1 MNLLQKI
8 FYGLALLLI
17 TLTIMLDRASGSVG
31 TAGFAQVP
39 SSKYYFPV
47 ITSGN
52 DHPLNFAPDPDA
64 RVIRYLPQG
73 VDANIIWFAG
83 SLAARFSPHHPA

>member
-17 TLTIMLDRASGSVG
+17 TLAIMLDRASGSVG

-47 ITSGN
+47 ITSGYAFRSS
-52 DHPLNFAPDPDA
+52 LNFW
-64 RVIRYLPQG
+64 RL
-73 VDANIIWFAG
+73 F
-83 SLAARFSPHHPA
+83 H

>member
-31 TAGFAQVP
+31 PAGFAQVP

-47 ITSGN
+47 ITSGYTFRSS
-52 DHPLNFAPDPDA
+52 LNFS
-64 RVIRYLPQG
+64 RL
-73 VDANIIWFAG
+73 F
-83 SLAARFSPHHPA
+83 H